1 MSSILHSAQAT
12 RGAAFPSL
20 TSLITAIPVSP
31 KHPHLTFMLIG
42 SAWQHRGGRF
52 ALTLSPA
59 LCQPV
64 WAVSCPSATAAQ
76 REPRDKGP
84 LCSGSSQRAGAGWSV
99 CVNILLSLGKPPHPR
114 PPGPQSF
121 VCQGHNGDLQNACP
135 GTTAGERVA
144 EGGQRRLWGRGKAR
158 HLIKNQ
164 LLTRGQHGGGIRKPG
179 PGIGQGFAQLFDPAS
194 CVSPTIPRS
203 SLLAGESTPH
213 WLHSQVVHTEE

>member
-1 MSSILHSAQAT
+1 MTTSLHSWDEPKGPPSSTLLKLPEEQP
-12 RGAAFPSL
+12 FPSL

-31 KHPHLTFMLIG
+31 NHPHLTFMLIG

-99 CVNILLSLGKPPHPR
+99 CVNILLSLGKPP
-114 PPGPQSF
+114 PPP
-121 VCQGHNGDLQNACP
+121 P
-135 GTTAGERVA
+135 
-144 EGGQRRLWGRGKAR
+144 
-158 HLIKNQ
+158 
-164 LLTRGQHGGGIRKPG
+164 
-179 PGIGQGFAQLFDPAS
+179 
-194 CVSPTIPRS
+194 PRS
-203 SLLAGESTPH
+203 SKLCVPGAQWGPPECLPRHDSWREGGRGGPA
-213 WLHSQVVHTEE
+213 QVVGQGEG